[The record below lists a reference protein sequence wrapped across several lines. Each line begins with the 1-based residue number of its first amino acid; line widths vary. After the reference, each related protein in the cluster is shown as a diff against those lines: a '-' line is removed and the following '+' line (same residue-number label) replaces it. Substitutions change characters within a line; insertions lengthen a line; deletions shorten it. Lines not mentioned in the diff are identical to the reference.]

1 MRSLLVPRT
10 LGILLMFFSS
20 GMLIPPLLALA
31 YNEAQGWVFLVGF
44 AITFLSGALLFL
56 PARNA
61 RGNMTLREGFL
72 IVVLFWIVLGL
83 YGALPFLLYRTPDI
97 SVSNAV
103 FESFSG
109 LTTTGATVL
118 YGLDDMPR
126 ALLFY
131 RHLLQWIGGLG
142 LIVLAIAVLP
152 ILGVGGMQ
160 LFKTVTP
167 GAIRDQKFTPRIKV
181 AAQMLW
187 YIYLALTAACALG
200 YWLAG
205 MSLFDAVCHSF
216 STISIGGFSTHD
228 ENFGYFDGFWIKA
241 VGIFFMLI
249 AATNFSLHFMFFR
262 RRSLRP
268 YLADHELKT
277 FLHIIALVSVL
288 TILYL
293 ALSNTLA
300 TEEAM
305 MQGAFQAVS
314 FATTT
319 GYTTADFSYWPG
331 FVLYFLILASFI
343 GGCAGSTAG
352 GLKVLRF
359 RLLIKECSRGFFW
372 LIHPR
377 AEAPLKFSGKIIPE
391 ATMRSVW
398 RFFFVYILVF
408 FILMLFLLALGLQP
422 DSAFSAAAAMLNNLG
437 PGLNEVGANYALVSA
452 PGKWVMCLA
461 MLLGRLEI
469 FTLLVIFTPRF
480 WSR

>member
-1 MRSLLVPRT
+1 MRSLLVPRV
-10 LGILLMFFSS
+10 LGILLMFFSG
-20 GMLIPPLLALA
+20 GMLIPPLVALV
-31 YNEAQGWVFLVGF
+31 YSEPQGWVFLVGF
-44 AITFLSGALLFL
+44 AITFFSGMFLFL

-61 RGNMTLREGFL
+61 CGNMTLREGIL
-72 IVVLFWIVLGL
+72 IVVLFWTVLGL
-83 YGALPFLLYRTPDI
+83 YGALPFLFYHDPDI
-97 SVSNAV
+97 SVSNAI

-142 LIVLAIAVLP
+142 LVVLAIAILP
-152 ILGVGGMQ
+152 VLGVGGMQ
-160 LFKTVTP
+160 LFKTETP
-167 GAIRDQKFTPRIKV
+167 GPIRDQKFTPRIKI
-181 AAQMLW
+181 AAQSLW
-187 YIYLALTAACALG
+187 YIYLALTFTCALS

-205 MSLFDAVCHSF
+205 MSLFDAICHSF
-216 STISIGGFSTHD
+216 STIAIGGFSTHD
-228 ENFGYFDGFWIKA
+228 ENFGHFDSVWIET

-262 RRSLRP
+262 RRSLTP
-268 YLADHELKT
+268 YLADRELRT
-277 FLHIIALVSVL
+277 FLHIVILVSVL
-288 TILYL
+288 TVLYL
-293 ALSNTLA
+293 VASNTLA
-300 TEEAM
+300 VGEAT
-305 MQGAFQAVS
+305 MQGIFQAVS

-319 GYTTADFSYWPG
+319 GYVTADFSYWPG
-331 FVLYFLILASFI
+331 FTLYLLILVSFI

-359 RLLIKECSRGFFW
+359 RLLIRECSRGFFW
-372 LIHPR
+372 LVHPR
-377 AEAPLKFSGKIIPE
+377 AEAPLKFAGKIVPE

-408 FILMLFLLALGLQP
+408 FTLMLFLLALGLQP
-422 DSAFSAAAAMLNNLG
+422 DSAFSAAAAALNNLG
-437 PGLNEVGANYALVSA
+437 PGLNEVGTNYALLSA

-469 FTLLVIFTPRF
+469 FTFLVIFTPWF